1 MPQARDWVKTLAQ
14 YRDPNTLR
22 SLFELIVTLVPFLSL
37 WAVALVVLPYSG
49 WAALAVAIVNG
60 GFLVRLFAIQHDCG
74 HASFFRNRQTGD
86 WLGRVLGVLTLTPY
100 DVWRRTHSI
109 HHADSGNLDHRGM
122 GDVATLTV
130 SEYFERSAWGRLA
143 YRLYRNPVVLFG
155 LGPLYLFLLQNRLPI
170 GLMRAGWSYWVS
182 AMVTNLAIGVVLALI
197 LWLGGVW
204 ALVLVFLPT
213 SLTAATIGVW
223 LFYVQHQFEAT
234 YWDSARDWQVHDAAL
249 HGASHYVL
257 PAPLRW
263 LTANIGV
270 HHVHH
275 LYARIPFYRLMQ
287 VLHDHPALDR
297 AQRMT
302 IRQSLTCVRLQLWHE
317 GERRLMSVAQA
328 KRLRAA

>member
-1 MPQARDWVKTLAQ
+1 MPQARDWVKILAH
-14 YRDPNTLR
+14 YRDPDTVR

-37 WAVALVVLPYSG
+37 WAASLFVLPYSG
-49 WAALAVAIVNG
+49 WAALAIALLNG

-74 HASFFRNRQTGD
+74 HASFFGNRKTGD

-122 GDVATLTV
+122 GDVSTLTV
-130 SEYFERSAWGRLA
+130 AEYFARSAWGRLA
-143 YRLYRNPVVLFG
+143 YRIYRNPVVLFG

-170 GLMRAGWSYWVS
+170 GLMRAGWSYWIS
-182 AMVTNLAIGVVLALI
+182 AMATNLAIGLVLALI
-197 LWLGGVW
+197 LWLGGIW
-204 ALVLVFLPT
+204 ALVLIFLPT
-213 SLTAATIGVW
+213 SLMAATIGVW
-223 LFYVQHQFEAT
+223 LFYVQHQFEQT
-234 YWDSARDWQVHDAAL
+234 YWDSSHDWQVHDAAL

-302 IRQSLTCVRLQLWHE
+302 IRESLACVRLQLWHE